1 MSNLDYEAGYVAALM
16 QLQNKIRL
24 ENPNPTQP
32 FKTIL
37 QHIQDLI
44 ANCPNCGSKVFG
56 DGSCL
61 TCEQS
66 KKPIAK
72 AVKK

>member
-37 QHIQDLI
+37 QHI
-44 ANCPNCGSKVFG
+44 
-56 DGSCL
+56 
-61 TCEQS
+61 
-66 KKPIAK
+66 
-72 AVKK
+72 